1 MLQRPDCQTG
11 NPDDNRFCRR
21 CGAALLRAC
30 PECDAEVHI
39 GDSFCGRCSTN
50 LKKVQASPSA
60 QRPKSQSS
68 DSAPLSEKAKADIG
82 SLSERKH
89 VSVLFSDLTGYT
101 SMSEKLDPEE
111 VKEITSRMFI
121 APVWITNGQM
131 RRGVELL
138 EKTQISLH
146 ENQRRTACGLYTCC
160 KPVHS

>member
-1 MLQRPDCQTG
+1 M
-11 NPDDNRFCRR
+11 
-21 CGAALLRAC
+21 
-30 PECDAEVHI
+30 
-39 GDSFCGRCSTN
+39 
-50 LKKVQASPSA
+50 
-60 QRPKSQSS
+60 
-68 DSAPLSEKAKADIG
+68 ADIG
-82 SLSERKH
+82 SLFERKH

-146 ENQRRTACGLYTCC
+146 ENQRRTAAACTLAVNLCT
-160 KPVHS
+160 HDRRFH